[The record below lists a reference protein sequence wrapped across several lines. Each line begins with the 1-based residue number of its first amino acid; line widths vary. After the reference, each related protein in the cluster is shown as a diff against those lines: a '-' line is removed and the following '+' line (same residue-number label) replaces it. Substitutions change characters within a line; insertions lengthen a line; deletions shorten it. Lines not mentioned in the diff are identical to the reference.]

1 MGRKHINT
9 DWELAK
15 PPKVP
20 KSIRAKGFRGL
31 LGVVSPSR
39 LQLACMSGDTAAQQY
54 SENIR
59 KYLNYRRLTNRRE
72 WKVFYRYLRW
82 QNRMKGTKGQCTE
95 T

>member
-9 DWELAK
+9 DWELTK
-15 PPKVP
+15 PPKAP

-39 LQLACMSGDTAAQQY
+39 LQLACMSGDKAAQQY

-82 QNRMKGTKGQCTE
+82 QNRAKGTKGQCTE